1 VLNDMRID
9 LPDMSGARTFQGLS
23 NAHELDLTVY
33 DVSCLLLTDE
43 MEAPLI
49 TVDQKSIER
58 DEELEK
64 STDTKG

>member
-9 LPDMSGARTFQGLS
+9 LHDMSGAQAFQGLS

-49 TVDQKSIER
+49 TVDQKLIER
-58 DEELEK
+58 AETGKVNGYE
-64 STDTKG
+64 G